1 MAKESTSFLGE
12 LYETRMRVFG
22 FFFSANSSI

>member
-12 LYETRMRVFG
+12 LCETRMLVFG
-22 FFFSANSSI
+22 FFFSANS